1 MRLFTLAA
9 ALIAGLYVSPSNA
22 TSLRVSPVILDLK
35 APAATSNLRIR
46 NDAKAPIN
54 VQVRIFRWT
63 QQNGADVLTTAE
75 DVVAS
80 PPITQ
85 LKPGAEN
92 LIRIVRL
99 SKTPVKAEESYRV
112 MVDELPPRSKAQSG
126 TVKLV
131 VRHSIPVFIS
141 PENANDAQ
149 PAWSVTPK
157 GNAYQVT
164 VSNKGSKRLRI
175 ANLKLL
181 SSNGQAIALQQGLV
195 GYVLGKS
202 GASWLIPAT
211 GGKRASGTL
220 KISADSEG
228 GPVNATARV
237 TGG

>member
-9 ALIAGLYVSPSNA
+9 ALIAGLYASPSNA
-22 TSLRVSPVILDLK
+22 TSLRVSPVLLDIK
-35 APAATSNLRIR
+35 APVATSNLRIW

-63 QQNGADVLTTAE
+63 QQNGSDVLTAAE

-80 PPITQ
+80 PPMTQ

-92 LIRIVRL
+92 LVRIVRL
-99 SKTPVKAEESYRV
+99 SKAPIKAEESYRV
-112 MVDELPPRSKAQSG
+112 MVDELPSRGKTQSG
-126 TVKLV
+126 TINLV
-131 VRHSIPVFIS
+131 VRHSIPVFFS
-141 PENANDAQ
+141 NAAASDAE
-149 PAWSVTPK
+149 PVWTVTPK
-157 GNAYQVT
+157 ANGYQVT
-164 VSNKGSKRLRI
+164 VSNKGLKRLRI
-175 ANLKLL
+175 ANLKLI
-181 SSNGQAIALQQGLV
+181 SGNGQAVAQQKGLV
-195 GYVLGKS
+195 GYALGKS
-202 GASWLIPAT
+202 GASWLVPAT